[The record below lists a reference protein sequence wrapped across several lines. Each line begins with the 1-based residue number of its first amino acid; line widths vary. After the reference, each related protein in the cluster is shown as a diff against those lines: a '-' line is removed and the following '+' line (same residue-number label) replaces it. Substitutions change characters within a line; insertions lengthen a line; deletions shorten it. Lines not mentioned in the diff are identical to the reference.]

1 MNLTQ
6 AIHRN
11 ARDRANDCAG
21 RDGHGEMTWSE
32 LAGEVAR
39 FAGALRRDGLQ
50 PGDRVAMLARNRL
63 EYMVYVF
70 GTLWAGGV
78 INPVNWRWTESEMAH
93 SLADCGTRVLLV
105 AGEYAGLV
113 ESLCAKAPCLQQV
126 ICLDPDDAP
135 GLRGYREWLEG
146 AEPVDDAMRTGDDLA
161 AILYTGGTTGRA
173 RGVMLSHAN
182 MLTSTYG
189 ILIATDEASTPRHL
203 HIPPLFHVGALS
215 NLFLAVTVG
224 ASNAFLPA
232 FDPVTLPHAI
242 ARWQITELFLVPT
255 MIGMLIDHTAFASHD
270 VRSVRRLRYGAAPID
285 EPLLER
291 AMLSFP
297 NADFVQGYGMTEL
310 GPVATVLAPADHR
323 PGPLRATR
331 LHSAGRATPT
341 CEVRIVDPAG
351 HEAPRGS
358 VGEIVV
364 RGANVMLGYWGLP
377 EATETALR
385 DGWMH
390 TGDLGRMDADGYVTI
405 VDRLKDMIITGG
417 ENVYSAEVENAVAGH
432 PSVSQVAVIGLP
444 DPLWGERVHAVVVC
458 RPGAEPCEQAILA
471 HCRTVLAGYKLPR
484 SVSFVQALPLSG
496 AGKILK
502 NALREQFTDSAPR
515 PRVG

>member
-11 ARDRANDCAG
+11 ARDRANECAG
-21 RDGHGEMTWSE
+21 RDQDSALTWSE
-32 LAGEVAR
+32 LAQEVAR

-63 EYMVYVF
+63 EYMAYVF

-78 INPVNWRWTESEMAH
+78 INPVNWRWTAAEMAH
-93 SLADCGTRVLLV
+93 SLADCDTRVLLV
-105 AGEYAGLV
+105 AGEYAPLLDSLR
-113 ESLCAKAPCLQQV
+113 ESAPCLQQV
-126 ICLDPDDAP
+126 ICLDPHAAP
-135 GLRGYREWLEG
+135 GSRDYREWLDG
-146 AEPVDDAMRTGDDLA
+146 AEPVADAMRQGSDLA

-189 ILIATDEASTPRHL
+189 ILIATDEPATPRHL

-215 NLFLAVTVG
+215 NLLLAVTVG

-232 FDPVTLPHAI
+232 FDPVTLPDAI
-242 ARWQITELFLVPT
+242 EQWQITELFLVPT
-255 MIGMLIDHTAFASHD
+255 MIGMLIDHPAFALSK
-270 VRSVRRLRYGAAPID
+270 VGSVRRLRYGAAPID

-291 AMLSFP
+291 AMRAFP
-297 NADFVQGYGMTEL
+297 DADFVQGYGMTEL

-323 PGPLRATR
+323 PGPLRAAR

-341 CEVRIVDPAG
+341 CEVKVVEPDG
-351 HEAPRGS
+351 GEAPRGT
-358 VGEIVV
+358 VGEIVA

-377 EATETALR
+377 EATQAVLR

-390 TGDLGRMDADGYVTI
+390 TGDLGSMDADGYVTV

-417 ENVYSAEVENAVAGH
+417 ENVYSAEVENAIAGH
-432 PSVSQVAVIGLP
+432 PSVAQVAVIGLP

-458 RPGAEPCEQAILA
+458 RPGAEPCGESILA
-471 HCRTVLAGYKLPR
+471 HCRALLAGYKLPR
-484 SVSFVQALPLSG
+484 SVSFVAALPLSG

-502 NALREQFTDSAPR
+502 NVLREEFR
-515 PRVG
+515 PASQPPDAG